1 MQAIKRKWSFSKKI
15 TYWFLL
21 LSLTA
26 VVKCQNGA
34 WWPRFVFLSFFFS
47 DWFFIIFNLLLNFLY
62 TFDERST
69 PQGRGKGFFLSLFVV
84 ESLPCPPPPSSF
96 LPLFWLCYYAAFEFK
111 QAQRGFIAKHRI
123 FCFFW
128 QVCLLSPRAPYVLF
142 WLENYCSVYCEEEL
156 GCN

>member
-1 MQAIKRKWSFSKKI
+1 MQAIKKKWSFSKKI

-26 VVKCQNGA
+26 VVKCQNDT
-34 WWPRFVFLSFFFS
+34 WWPRFVFLWFFFLIY
-47 DWFFIIFNLLLNFLY
+47 FLLLLFL
-62 TFDERST
+62 TFCWIFCILLMKGQLLKEEERY
-69 PQGRGKGFFLSLFVV
+69 FFWACLWLSL
-84 ESLPCPPPPSSF
+84 PPASPSSF
-96 LPLFWLCYYAAFEFK
+96 LPLFWLRCYAAFEFK
-111 QAQRGFIAKHRI
+111 QAQRGFIAKYRI

>member
-1 MQAIKRKWSFSKKI
+1 MQAIKKKWSFSKKI

-26 VVKCQNGA
+26 VVKCQNDT
-34 WWPRFVFLSFFFS
+34 WWPRFVFLWFFFS
-47 DWFFIIFNLLLNFLY
+47 DLFFITIIFNLLLNFLC

-69 PQGRGKGFFLSLFVV
+69 PQGRGKVFFLSLFVV
-84 ESLPCPPPPSSF
+84 ESPPASPSSF
-96 LPLFWLCYYAAFEFK
+96 LPLFWLRCYAAFEFK
-111 QAQRGFIAKHRI
+111 QAQRGFIAKYRI